1 MNPPQPNFYNPQQQ
15 QQNWGGPAP
24 PMTSAVPGQV
34 PFQNGNQNQQGA
46 NVSYFLEGFSRC
58 IGTHLQ
64 SFSSL

>member
-46 NVSYFLEGFSRC
+46 NVSLKSFKNMNCGC
-58 IGTHLQ
+58 I
-64 SFSSL
+64 